1 VGGIVGALLTGVF
14 ATTSINSAGQ
24 DGLLYGN
31 PALLGTQALAIV
43 VVALYAAV
51 VTAVLLKVIDAIF
64 GVRVSA
70 PEEQRGLDLSQHGE
84 PAYQS

>member
-1 VGGIVGALLTGVF
+1 
-14 ATTSINSAGQ
+14 
-24 DGLLYGN
+24 LYGN

-51 VTAVLLKVIDAIF
+51 VTAVLLKVIDAVF

-70 PEEQRGLDLSQHGE
+70 TDEQRGLDLSQHGE